1 MGKQWKQWQ
10 TNFLGSKIT
19 GDSDCSHE
27 IKRCLLLGRKAIIN
41 LDSILKSCNITKV
54 HTVKAM
60 FFPVVTHGC
69 KSWTIKKAKRQ
80 RIDAFELWWWRRL
93 LRVLWT
99 TRRSNQSILKK
110 STLSIHWTDW
120 CWSWSSNILMGR
132 ADSLEKNLML
142 GKTEDTRRRDD
153 RGWDG
158 WMASQTYWTW
168 VWANSGR
175 WWRTGK
181 PAVVQSMGF
190 QRVRHDWAT
199 EQQQIYKT
207 LHDIGLT
214 SSLINR
220 RHLFPLY

>member
-1 MGKQWKQWQ
+1 MGKQWQ

-27 IKRCLLLGRKAIIN
+27 IKRCLLLGRKAMID
-41 LDSILKSCNITKV
+41 LESILKSSNITKV

-69 KSWTIKKAKRQ
+69 KSWTIKKPKHQ

-99 TRRSNQSILKK
+99 ARRSNQSALKK
-110 STLSIHWTDW
+110 STLNIHWKDW
-120 CWSWSSNILMGR
+120 YWSWSSNILMGR

-142 GKTEDTRRRDD
+142 GKTEDRRRRDD

-158 WMASQTYWTW
+158 WMASRTHWTW

-190 QRVRHDWAT
+190 QWVRYDWAT
-199 EQQQIYKT
+199 EQQQVCKA

-214 SSLINR
+214 SS
-220 RHLFPLY
+220 